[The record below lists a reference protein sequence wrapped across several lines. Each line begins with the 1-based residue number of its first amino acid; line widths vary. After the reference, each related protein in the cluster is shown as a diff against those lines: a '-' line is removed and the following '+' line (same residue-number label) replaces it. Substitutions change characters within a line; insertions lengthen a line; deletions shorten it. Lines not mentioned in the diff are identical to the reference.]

1 MFFCEFPVNPRSLTH
16 ASSRVPETHILRH
29 NPHARNLHSPAK
41 LASHIHMQTQR
52 PLRGGA
58 EAIR

>member
-1 MFFCEFPVNPRSLTH
+1 MFFCEFPVNPRLQTH
-16 ASSRVPETHILRH
+16 ASSRVPETHILATIRM
-29 NPHARNLHSPAK
+29 

-58 EAIR
+58 EAMR

>member
-16 ASSRVPETHILRH
+16 ASSRVPETHILATIRM
-29 NPHARNLHSPAK
+29 PGIYTPPAK

-52 PLRGGA
+52 PLRRGA
-58 EAIR
+58 EAMR

>member
-1 MFFCEFPVNPRSLTH
+1 MFFCEFPVNPHSPTH
-16 ASSRVPETHILRH
+16 ASSRVPETHILTTI
-29 NPHARNLHSPAK
+29 PHAQNPHSPAK

-58 EAIR
+58 EVMY